1 MQVIDTLLK
10 RLLLSYTDKSGIV
23 DKKNTPKESGKKI
36 LKKTIETIMQNLHK
50 NPLVRQDF
58 VNRIDEEKGKELS
71 RIQKLNDY
79 LFLTRRYLN
88 DLNRK

>member
-1 MQVIDTLLK
+1 MGAGSLLK

-23 DKKNTPKESGKKI
+23 DKKNTPEESGKKI
-36 LKKTIETIMQNLHK
+36 LKKTIETIMQNVHK
-50 NPLVRQDF
+50 NPLLRQDF
-58 VNRIDEEKGKELS
+58 VNRIDEERGKELS
-71 RIQKLNDY
+71 RIQKLNDH